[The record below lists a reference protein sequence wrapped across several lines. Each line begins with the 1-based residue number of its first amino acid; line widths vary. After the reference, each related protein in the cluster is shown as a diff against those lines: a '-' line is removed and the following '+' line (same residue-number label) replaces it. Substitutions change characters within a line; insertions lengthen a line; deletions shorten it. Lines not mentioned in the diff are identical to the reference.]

1 MYFVNPKLLNKL
13 LDVLM
18 CSLIIFQIYLSKSPS
33 LIAVSQIISM
43 NSDQL
48 TAGGRHAQTIPE
60 C

>member
-18 CSLIIFQIYLSKSPS
+18 CYLSKSPS